1 MQMKDQDLLIW
12 AALTA
17 DQRHSRRSPDQVPDA
32 LARLEALSDR
42 FVLGFERTA
51 GDEIQGLTDKPEA
64 VVDAVLTLSR
74 SPDWHVGIGLGTVDL
89 PLPGSTREAR
99 GPAYLAARTAVE
111 QAELQKV
118 GADDAARTAIEAQQK
133 AWRDTAARWESEPA
147 TGEGRK
153 ELAERAKAAEGVRER
168 SMAKYHLFEYSSA
181 ALQVAIVV
189 ASASII
195 TGVPLLA
202 LLGVGLG
209 LVAGVLGGIGWLA
222 PSPTTLS
229 PRGSPLPRSS
239 GCVTRTVPGACS
251 RPSSIICL
259 TIRT

>member
-1 MQMKDQDLLIW
+1 MAGHGHVEAHGDKRIALLI
-12 AALTA
+12 AILALCLAVVETGAKSAQTEALT
-17 DQRHSRRSPDQVPDA
+17 RNV
-32 LARLEALSDR
+32 EAANLWS
-42 FVLGFERTA
+42 FF
-51 GDEIQGLTDKPEA
+51 Q
-64 VVDAVLTLSR
+64 
-74 SPDWHVGIGLGTVDL
+74 
-89 PLPGSTREAR
+89 
-99 GPAYLAARTAVE
+99 ARTVRQTNVRAAVE

-222 PSPTTLS
+222 PDMFHH
-229 PRGSPLPRSS
+229 
-239 GCVTRTVPGACS
+239 
-251 RPSSIICL
+251 
-259 TIRT
+259 